1 MSEQPRVPASAGGF
15 PKHVGTP
22 GNRRHAPNSMGRM
35 RRIHFVGIGGA
46 GMSGIA
52 EVMLNLGYEISG
64 SDQRQSEVTRR
75 LAGMGASISIGH
87 SAEAV
92 EGRDAVVI
100 SSAVKADNPEVKAAR
115 GQRIPVVPRAEMLA
129 EIMRFHY
136 GIAVAGTHGKTTTT
150 SLVTSV
156 LAEAGLDPTFVI
168 GGRLNSAGA
177 NARLGGGEYLVAEA
191 DESDASFLYLQ
202 PMLAVVTNIDADH
215 MTTYGGDFNRLR
227 ETFVEFLHH
236 LPFYGL
242 AVLCIDDQEVRDLLP
257 KITRRVITYGVSEDA
272 DIRATGLSQT
282 GLRTTFTVQ
291 AECLD
296 EPLDISLN
304 LPGRHNVLNALA
316 AIAIAFELNVD
327 AASVQRA
334 LLRFEG
340 IGRRFQTQE
349 CRLGDKA
356 LMLVDDY
363 AHHPREIA
371 ATLLA
376 VREGWPKR
384 RLVVA
389 FQPHRYTRTQEQFD
403 DFVQVLSS
411 ADVLILSEVY
421 AAGEEPLQ
429 GAETRDLSRA
439 IRTRGQVDPIFIDPV
454 EDLPE
459 LLGGLLQ
466 DGDILLTLGAGSIGV
481 VAADLKNRLCDGGD
495 CMAFLFNMR
504 RLHHGC
510 GESLLVRP
518 LKPECNAKSGDDKQ
532 RRRFK
537 KIRSKTGRVASDG
550 RERSWE

>member
-1 MSEQPRVPASAGGF
+1 MTEQNPSPVETMRPC
-15 PKHVGTP
+15 VGQADSSF
-22 GNRRHAPNSMGRM
+22 RRHAPNSMGHM

-52 EVMLNLGYEISG
+52 ELMLNLGYEISG
-64 SDQRQSEVTRR
+64 SDQRESEVTRR
-75 LAGMGASISIGH
+75 LAELGASISIGH

-100 SSAVKADNPEVKAAR
+100 SSAVKAENPEVKAAKV
-115 GQRIPVVPRAEMLA
+115 QRIPVVPRAEMLA

-177 NARLGGGEYLVAEA
+177 NARLGGGDYLVAEA

-227 ETFVEFLHH
+227 KTFLEFLHH

-242 AVLCIDDQEVRDLLP
+242 AVLCVDDEEVRGLLP
-257 KITRRVITYGVSEDA
+257 QVTRRVITYGLSQDA
-272 DIRATGLSQT
+272 DVRAVSVRQAEM
-282 GLRTTFTVQ
+282 TTSFTVQ
-291 AECLD
+291 AACL
-296 EPLDISLN
+296 EQPLEIRLN

-316 AIAIAFELNVD
+316 AVAIALELQLDVT
-327 AASVQRA
+327 SVQQA
-334 LLRFEG
+334 LQRFQG

-349 CRLGDKA
+349 CQFDERSV
-356 LMLVDDY
+356 MLVDDY

-371 ATLLA
+371 ATLAA
-376 VREGWPKR
+376 VREGWPER

-389 FQPHRYTRTQEQFD
+389 FQPHRYTRTLEQFD
-403 DFVQVLSS
+403 DFVQVLST
-411 ADVLILSEVY
+411 ADVLILTEVY
-421 AAGEEPLQ
+421 AAGEEPLR
-429 GAETRDLSRA
+429 GAEGRDLSRA
-439 IRTRGQVDPIFIDPV
+439 IRMRAQVDPVFIDPV

-459 LLGGLLQ
+459 LVGGLLQ
-466 DGDILLTLGAGSIGV
+466 DGDILLTLGAGSIGA
-481 VAADLKNRLCDGGD
+481 VAGNLKNHLCEGVD
-495 CMAFLFNMR
+495 
-504 RLHHGC
+504 
-510 GESLLVRP
+510 
-518 LKPECNAKSGDDKQ
+518 
-532 RRRFK
+532 
-537 KIRSKTGRVASDG
+537 
-550 RERSWE
+550 

>member
-1 MSEQPRVPASAGGF
+1 
-15 PKHVGTP
+15 
-22 GNRRHAPNSMGRM
+22 MGRM

-52 EVMLNLGYEISG
+52 EVMLNLGYEVSG
-64 SDQRQSEVTRR
+64 SDQKQSDVTHR
-75 LAGMGASISIGH
+75 LAEMGASISIGH

-100 SSAVKADNPEVKAAR
+100 SSAVKADNPEVKAAKA
-115 GQRIPVVPRAEMLA
+115 QRIPVVPRAEMLA

-242 AVLCIDDQEVRDLLP
+242 AVLCIDDEEVRGLLP
-257 KITRRVITYGVSEDA
+257 KITRRVKTYGFSEDA
-272 DIRATGLSQT
+272 DVRATEIRQEGLN
-282 GLRTTFTVQ
+282 TFFSVQ
-291 AECLD
+291 AECL
-296 EPLDISLN
+296 EQALEISLN
-304 LPGRHNVLNALA
+304 MPGRHNVLNALA
-316 AIAIAFELNVD
+316 AIAVALELGVD
-327 AASVQRA
+327 GPSVQRA
-334 LLRFEG
+334 LQQFQG
-340 IGRRFQTQE
+340 IGRRFQTHE
-349 CRLGDKA
+349 CRMGDRNV
-356 LMLVDDY
+356 MLVDDY

-371 ATLLA
+371 ATLSA
-376 VREGWPKR
+376 VREGWPQR

-403 DFVQVLSS
+403 DFVQVLSAS
-411 ADVLILSEVY
+411 DVLILTEVY
-421 AAGEEPLQ
+421 AAGEESIQ

-454 EDLPE
+454 GDLPG

-466 DGDILLTLGAGSIGV
+466 DGDILLTLGAGSIGA
-481 VAADLKNRLCDGGD
+481 VAGDLKTRLCEGGD
-495 CMAFLFNMR
+495 
-504 RLHHGC
+504 
-510 GESLLVRP
+510 
-518 LKPECNAKSGDDKQ
+518 
-532 RRRFK
+532 
-537 KIRSKTGRVASDG
+537 
-550 RERSWE
+550 